1 MTADRYVCMSCD
13 RSHHEPGFCP
23 HCSRDDLLDTHRES
37 ERELLME
44 RRAARSR
51 GRRFLLV
58 APLWLGGY
66 FALSIAGGHLLQQA
80 GITEVLAFFFASIG
94 TMVLFTLVA
103 LGFSDG
109 RKVPTEDTP
118 FSEIDPVQ
126 WENMVAEPLTQ
137 EEASQE
143 APARRVRPTQR
154 TGR

>member
-1 MTADRYVCMSCD
+1 
-13 RSHHEPGFCP
+13 
-23 HCSRDDLLDTHRES
+23 
-37 ERELLME
+37 ME

-51 GRRFLLV
+51 GRRFLLI
-58 APLWLGGY
+58 APLVLVCY
-66 FALSIAGGHLLQQA
+66 FALNLGSAHLLFQA
-80 GITEVLAFFFASIG
+80 GMGEFLALFI
-94 TMVLFTLVA
+94 TMVGSTVLFILLA

-137 EEASQE
+137 EEASKE
-143 APARRVRPTQR
+143 APARRARPTQR